1 MFWES
6 AYYLDVQRDIK
17 SLYSDNN
24 LSSHKRSSSMNL
36 SISRENH
43 VI

>member
-17 SLYSDNN
+17 SLYSDN
-24 LSSHKRSSSMNL
+24 LLSHKRSSSMNL
-36 SISRENH
+36 SISRDNH